1 MKRFMFGSIL
11 RKLPLFIV
19 LTVVLCSI
27 AIFSSNSVDFVISH
41 YIGAYS
47 PNNNIGDSGILS
59 LLIFFFIF
67 MTFLP
72 LFSMNY
78 RYSLAKADVF
88 KQAPSRKKTIRYAEH
103 LSTLVIILI
112 GFTFAY
118 LLFVGLLAFRN
129 AYARIPNYISS
140 DYVYTIGTLYYVHF
154 IPLYFATIFFGVA
167 QYFISYFFVSRC
179 NCARNSVIVLLMG
192 ELALMAFVS
201 IIASLIN
208 TSYYSSGI
216 YVYVCFAGASPA
228 LPIITLYQ
236 VFNFALTSNENYFS
250 FLTGDTAPLVIF
262 TLILS
267 FVIFFAMAILGVI
280 AFTNEQDPSGE
291 FAGKS
296 NTKKPYQEVIFH
308 VGFALFGAFISAM
321 VLRLNLLSYFLFL
334 VLFLAAYYPLYGTL
348 IRNFKLKPWQI
359 GIIAGVVLFV
369 IVIGAMDNWLYNYRD
384 SH

>member
-27 AIFSSNSVDFVISH
+27 AIFSSNDVSFIVSH
-41 YIGAYS
+41 HREAIYYNHNLEDAGFL
-47 PNNNIGDSGILS
+47 P

-78 RYSLAKADVF
+78 RYSLARADVF
-88 KQAPSRKKTIRYAEH
+88 KQAAFRKKTIRYAEH
-103 LSTLVIILI
+103 LSTLIIILI
-112 GFTFAY
+112 GFTFAF
-118 LLFVGLLAFRN
+118 LLLVGLIAFRN
-129 AYARIPNYISS
+129 AYVRVPDPHPYDYI
-140 DYVYTIGTLYYVHF
+140 YEIGKLYYVYY
-154 IPLYFATIFFGVA
+154 IPLYFVTVFLGVA

-179 NCARNSVIVLLMG
+179 NCVRNSVIVLLTG

-201 IIASLIN
+201 IIASFIN
-208 TSYYSSGI
+208 ASSYSDSAF
-216 YVYVCFAGASPA
+216 VYVCFTGASPA
-228 LPIITLYQ
+228 LPIFTIYQ
-236 VFNFALTSNENYFS
+236 VFNTAITSNENVFRL
-250 FLTGDTAPLVIF
+250 LTTQSSPAFVSMF
-262 TLILS
+262 ILS
-267 FVIFFAMAILGVI
+267 CVIYFGMAILGVVC
-280 AFTNEQDPSGE
+280 FTNEQDPSGE

-296 NTKKPYQEVIFH
+296 NTKKPYQEIIFH
-308 VGFALFGAFISAM
+308 VGFALFGAFVSAT

-384 SH
+384 FH